1 MKKHLLIL
9 FAICLGTLMAVS
21 CNRENGEGGGSDGGG
36 NTGSKT
42 TIQYKML
49 DTYKFNSETVQ
60 ISSCFHYNIKYVD
73 ANGQT
78 VELNN
83 ISAPWSIPAFD
94 VKSPFTARI
103 EGTII
108 YNENELP
115 DGPINFGAAPK
126 IYVTG
131 TSTVYDDDITG
142 HFDTKAKFLEFI
154 ATHPDRLHFKIEHT
168 F

>member
-1 MKKHLLIL
+1 MKKLLFFL
-9 FAICLGTLMAVS
+9 TMVCLGGMIVMS
-21 CNRENGEGGGSDGGG
+21 CNRENDEGSGS
-36 NTGSKT
+36 TGSKT

-49 DTYKFNSETVQ
+49 DTYLFGNQTVQ
-60 ISSCFHYNIKYVD
+60 ISPCFHYNLKYVD

-83 ISAPWSIPAFD
+83 VSAPWALPAFE
-94 VKSPFTARI
+94 VKSPFTAKI

-115 DGPINFGAAPK
+115 DGPIYFGAAPK
-126 IYVTG
+126 IVNVG
-131 TSTVYDDDITG
+131 TTVSYGDDITG
-142 HFDTKAKFLEFI
+142 YFETKAKFLEFI
-154 ATHPDRLHFKIEHT
+154 ATHPDRLHFTVEHT